1 LLLCEKGVIDKTR
14 FEVKIGNHIYEI
26 DEFYGENK
34 GLVVAEIELHSEDET
49 FENQIGWEKK

>member
-1 LLLCEKGVIDKTR
+1 LIKLALS
-14 FEVKIGNHIYEI
+14 KIGNHIYEI

-49 FENQIGWEKK
+49 FEKTNWLGKRSDK

>member
-1 LLLCEKGVIDKTR
+1 LIKLAGG
-14 FEVKIGNHIYEI
+14 KIGNHPEI

-49 FENQIGWEKK
+49 FENQGWERK